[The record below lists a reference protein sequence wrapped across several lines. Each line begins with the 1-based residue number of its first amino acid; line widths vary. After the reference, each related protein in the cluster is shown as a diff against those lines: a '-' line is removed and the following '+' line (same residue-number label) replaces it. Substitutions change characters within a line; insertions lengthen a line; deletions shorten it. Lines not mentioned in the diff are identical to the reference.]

1 MFGAS
6 ILWLSLVLA
15 GVPDIPHVATAQ
27 PLSATIWAAPS
38 AMQGTGPLRIAPPI
52 RHGAARPVRK
62 RYAVTVPLGPLRD
75 TPLPAIEGPEDR
87 RLPLVVIDAG
97 HGGHDPGAIHGATGT
112 REKDVVVALAR
123 AIRDALVASGRV
135 RVALTRSDDRF
146 LVLEE
151 RYAIAQRM
159 KADLL
164 VSIHADAATH
174 PDARGASIYTLSEV
188 ASDREAARL
197 AARENRAN
205 VVGGVDLTR
214 QSDAVSSI
222 LIDLTQRETM
232 TTAADFARV
241 LRREGAATLNFRDPP
256 VRFAS
261 FIVLKAPDVPS
272 ILLETGFVSND
283 DDVAFLTSPAGRTAI
298 AGAVRRAIEVHFARR
313 LSSNA
318 GSTGTP
324 R

>member
-1 MFGAS
+1 MFGVS
-6 ILWLSLVLA
+6 HPWLSLALA
-15 GVPDIPHVATAQ
+15 G
-27 PLSATIWAAPS
+27 LAAPTAPSTGIWSPAAAIQGPVAIPS
-38 AMQGTGPLRIAPPI
+38 AN
-52 RHGAARPVRK
+52 GAARPSRK
-62 RYAVTVPLGPLRD
+62 RYSVSVPVGPLRE
-75 TPLPAIEGPEDR
+75 TPLPPIEGPDDR

-97 HGGHDPGAIHGATGT
+97 HGGHDPGAIHAATGT
-112 REKDVVVALAR
+112 REKDVVLALAR
-123 AIRDALVASGRV
+123 AVRDALVASGRV
-135 RVALTRSDDRF
+135 RVALTRTDDRF

-151 RYAIAQRM
+151 RYAIAQQM
-159 KADLL
+159 KGDLL
-164 VSIHADAATH
+164 VSIHADAATN

-222 LIDLTQRETM
+222 LIDLTQRESM
-232 TTAADFARV
+232 TQAADFARI

-256 VRFAS
+256 IRFAS

-283 DDVAFLTSPAGRTAI
+283 ADVARLTSSAGRAAI
-298 AGAVRRAIEVHFARR
+298 AGAVRRAIELHFARTR
-313 LSSNA
+313 TGSAAAVPVRSESSA
-318 GSTGTP
+318 P
-324 R
+324 